1 MLDLNITFWFQL
13 INFFIAVFF
22 LNILIIKPIRQ
33 IIKKRNDL
41 MDGIA
46 SEADN
51 FQNEA
56 EARLKAYEDELA
68 KARQKAGLAR
78 EESKSAALQ
87 ELQAIVGNAQQSA
100 KQILAENREILKG
113 QAEEALTELRN
124 GIDNF
129 STRLGDK
136 LLNG

>member
-1 MLDLNITFWFQL
+1 
-13 INFFIAVFF
+13 
-22 LNILIIKPIRQ
+22 
-33 IIKKRNDL
+33 